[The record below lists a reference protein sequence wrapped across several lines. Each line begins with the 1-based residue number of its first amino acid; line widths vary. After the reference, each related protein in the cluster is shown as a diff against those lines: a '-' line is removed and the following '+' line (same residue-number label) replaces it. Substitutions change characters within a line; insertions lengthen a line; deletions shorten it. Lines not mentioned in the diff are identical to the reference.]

1 MAEQAARAEAA
12 LPSESGGSTDLEN
25 LRGDVEVSLGDVD
38 TPSHPRTRVAQER
51 PLYKLSVRLIDTYKL
66 INKVYYENKARKTTH
81 PANEWDDENHD
92 YLIHQGEVFAGRYEI
107 KRRIGKAR
115 GVPRARAR
123 CSARGSV

>member
-38 TPSHPRTRVAQER
+38 TPSHTRTRAAQER

-66 INKVYYENKARKTTH
+66 INKVYYENKARKTAH
-81 PANEWDDENHD
+81 PTNEWDDENHD